1 MTLPFSEETFDVAFS
16 QLGLQYFAD
25 RLQALREIRRVV
37 VPEGRL
43 VVLVWRAIAHSPG
56 FAALAEALDQHVSP
70 AAGAVMRAPLCLAT
84 VPRNYVRS

>member
-1 MTLPFSEETFDVAFS
+1 MLAIARSMTPVQGATVEWREGDAVTLPFSEETFDVAFS

-43 VVLVWRAIAHSPG
+43 VVLVWRAIA
-56 FAALAEALDQHVSP
+56 
-70 AAGAVMRAPLCLAT
+70 
-84 VPRNYVRS
+84 